1 MRMAEYSTVR
11 PSVSFRRDRLTFRII
26 VLVLFLVGGHF
37 HVRSLGAG
45 EEPAVEQGKKEAVG
59 SNAAGVVPLNQSGTV
74 LLDRQNKTVLLKT
87 TVVLQ
92 KGALEMLIC
101 KKQTKEHE
109 SILAIDA
116 QAYVIHTGLLAVGA
130 KPGSPFRIDTEFH
143 PPTGQK
149 IDIFLNWTDEK
160 GEKHRVPARSWV
172 RHSINRFWIEKM
184 DALPKDVVLP
194 KNNDLKYDN
203 KLKELMWYGPMSTK
217 QRDDFLALSK
227 DAKFRKAIESFYKQS
242 QPREMEADWVFA
254 GSGFTVD
261 ENTGTKYYQAE
272 EGDLICVANF
282 GGAMLDL
289 SIASSDSDGDRS
301 FEAYTDRI
309 PPKDTEVLVEL
320 IPVPEKPKEGAK
332 DKSKPEVKKSAESK

>member
-1 MRMAEYSTVR
+1 MRMTENKSVR
-11 PSVSFRRDRLTFRII
+11 LSDKVRRDRISCLL
-26 VLVLFLVGGHF
+26 LVLALFVVDGHF
-37 HVRSLGAG
+37 YIRSLAAG
-45 EEPAVEQGKKEAVG
+45 EESAAQPGKKEAG
-59 SNAAGVVPLNQSGTV
+59 SSNAAGVVPLNQSGTV

-87 TVVLQ
+87 TVVLRQ
-92 KGALEMLIC
+92 GALEMLMC

-109 SILAIDA
+109 SILSIDA

-130 KPGSPFRIDTEFH
+130 KPGAPFRIDTEFH

-149 IDIFLNWTDEK
+149 IDIFLNWTDDK
-160 GEKHRVPARSWV
+160 GEKHRVPAKSWV

-184 DALPKDVVLP
+184 DALPKDVNLP
-194 KNNDLKYDN
+194 KNSELKYDN
-203 KLKELMWYGPMSTK
+203 KLKELMWYGPMSMK
-217 QRDDFLALSK
+217 QRDEFLALSK
-227 DAKFRKAIESFYKQS
+227 DAKFRKVIESFYKQS

-309 PPKDTEVLVEL
+309 PPKETEVLVEL
-320 IPVPEKPKEGAK
+320 IPVPEKPKEAAK
-332 DKSKPEVKKSAESK
+332 DKSKPEDKKSATSK